1 MNRNTYIQSG
11 ELVTIL
17 KVKSLFVE
25 ICKLLK
31 SLNFRLFVTL
41 LILGTVPAFILSNLF
56 LNAYYERAITVRTT
70 DVQNQCKIISNQIV
84 ASDYLVSNQSDTI
97 LGELSLISSLY
108 DGRIL
113 IIDQDLR
120 VVTDTYNMEASKTMI
135 VEEVIRCFKTGNSAH
150 MVSGRFLE
158 VAVPIQRI
166 IDEEA
171 GTTETLGVI
180 LVSASLDAI
189 RDNKEVLSES
199 ANLFLTI
206 LLIFMVLV
214 SVTLAIIFV
223 IPFKRLTRKIS
234 AVTEEH
240 IEDEIHEKGYTEI
253 EQISDAFNQLLG
265 RIRLLD
271 VSRQEF
277 VSNVSHELKTPLTSM
292 KVLADSL
299 IQMPD
304 APVEYYREFMED
316 ISAEIDR
323 ENAIIADLL
332 TLVKLDK
339 TRADMNIQAQNINDL
354 LELILKRLKPIA
366 EKQNVEM
373 VFESFREVV
382 AEVDEV
388 KLTLALTNFVENAI
402 KYNKVNGWVHVSLD
416 ADHKFFYVKV
426 TDSGCGI
433 PEEAQEHIFERFY
446 RVDKSH
452 SREIGGTGLGLSI
465 AKNVVLMHRGIIEI
479 SSVVDE
485 GTTITVRIPLNYIMN
500 EDKYEKM

>member
-1 MNRNTYIQSG
+1 MYIQSG
-11 ELVTIL
+11 VLVITS
-17 KVKSLFVE
+17 KVKKIFSV
-25 ICKLLK
+25 ICKSLK
-31 SLNFRLFVTL
+31 SLNLRLFVTFF
-41 LILGTVPAFILSNLF
+41 ILGIAPAMAVSNVF
-56 LNAYYERAITVRTT
+56 LNAYYERAIAVRTT

-84 ASDYLVSNQSDTI
+84 TSDYLSGNKSDTI
-97 LGELSLISSLY
+97 SGELSLISSLY

-135 VEEVIRCFKTGNSAH
+135 VEEVIRCFKTGTSVH
-150 MVSGRFLE
+150 VVSGRFIE
-158 VAVPIQRI
+158 VAVPIQRV

-171 GTTETLGVI
+171 GTTETIGVI
-180 LVSASLDAI
+180 LASASLDSI
-189 RDNKEVLSES
+189 TDNRQVLHDSVS
-199 ANLFLTI
+199 LILTI
-206 LLIFMVLV
+206 TFIVMVLIA
-214 SVTLAIIFV
+214 AIFSFV
-223 IPFKRLTRKIS
+223 FVYPFKRLTKKIN
-234 AVTEEH
+234 AVTAEHMEE
-240 IEDEIHEKGYTEI
+240 EVHEKSFTET
-253 EQISDAFNQLLG
+253 EQIADAFN
-265 RIRLLD
+265 RVMARTKLLD
-271 VSRQEF
+271 ESRQEF

-299 IQMPD
+299 VQMPD

-332 TLVKLDK
+332 TMVKLDK
-339 TRADMNIQAQNINDL
+339 TQAEMNIQAQNINEL

-366 EKQNVEM
+366 AKQNVEM
-373 VFESFREVV
+373 VLESFREVV

-402 KYNKVNGWVHVSLD
+402 KYNKENGWVHVSLD
-416 ADHKFFYVKV
+416 ADHKYFYVKV
-426 TDSGCGI
+426 IDSGCGI

-485 GTTITVRIPLNYIMN
+485 GTTITVTIPLNYI
-500 EDKYEKM
+500 E

>member
-1 MNRNTYIQSG
+1 MYIPSG
-11 ELVTIL
+11 ELVIIL
-17 KVKSLFVE
+17 KDKNIFISIRKLF
-25 ICKLLK
+25 K

-41 LILGTVPAFILSNLF
+41 LVLGFIPAVIVSNVF
-56 LNAYYERAITVRTT
+56 LNAYYERAIAVRTT

-84 ASDYLVSNQSDTI
+84 ASDYLISNKSDTI
-97 LGELSLISSLY
+97 SGELSLISSLY
-108 DGRIL
+108 DGRIM

-135 VEEVIRCFKTGNSAH
+135 VDEVIRCFKTGTSVH
-150 MVSGRFLE
+150 MVSGRFIE
-158 VAVPIQRI
+158 VAVPIQRVLN
-166 IDEEA
+166 EA
-171 GTTETLGVI
+171 TGETETLGVI

-189 RDNKEVLSES
+189 RDNREVLSDS
-199 ANLFLTI
+199 VNLM
-206 LLIFMVLV
+206 LLISFIMLIVV
-214 SVTLAIIFV
+214 SVILSFV
-223 IPFKRLTRKIS
+223 FVRPFKRLTKKIS
-234 AVTEEH
+234 AVTAEH
-240 IEDEIHEKGYTEI
+240 IEDEIYENSYTEI
-253 EQISDAFNQLLG
+253 EQVLEAFNQLL
-265 RIRLLD
+265 RKIKLLD
-271 VSRQEF
+271 KSRQEF

-299 IQMPD
+299 TQMPD
-304 APVEYYREFMED
+304 APVEFYKEFMED

-332 TLVKLDK
+332 TMVKLDK
-339 TRADMNIQAQNINDL
+339 TEAELNVQAHNMNEL
-354 LELILKRLKPIA
+354 LELILKRLRPIA
-366 EKQNVEM
+366 AQNNIEM
-373 VFESFREVV
+373 VFESFRDVV

-416 ADHKFFYVKV
+416 ADHKYFFVKV

-452 SREIGGTGLGLSI
+452 SREIGGTGLGLAI
-465 AKNVVLMHRGIIEI
+465 AKNIVLMHKGIIEI

-485 GTTITVRIPLNYIMN
+485 GTTIVVRIPLNYIV
-500 EDKYEKM
+500 

>member
-1 MNRNTYIQSG
+1 MSSS
-11 ELVTIL
+11 TIL
-17 KVKSLFVE
+17 KVKAVLIE
-25 ICKLLK
+25 ISKLLK

-41 LILGTVPAFILSNLF
+41 LILGTVPAFIVSNVF
-56 LNAYYERAITVRTT
+56 LNAYYERAIAVRTT

-84 ASDYLVSNQSDTI
+84 ASDYLTSNKSDAI
-97 LGELSLISSLY
+97 SGELSLISSLY

-150 MVSGRFLE
+150 VISGRFLE
-158 VAVPIQRI
+158 VAVPIQKV
-166 IDEEA
+166 IDEEK
-171 GTTETLGVI
+171 GTTETMGVI

-189 RDNKEVLSES
+189 TDNKEVLSDS
-199 ANLFLTI
+199 VNLFLTI
-206 LLIFMVLV
+206 LVIVMVLAAV
-214 SVTLAIIFV
+214 SLSFAFV
-223 IPFKRLTRKIS
+223 HPFKRLTRKIS
-234 AVTEEH
+234 AVTAEH

-265 RIRLLD
+265 KIRLLD

-332 TLVKLDK
+332 TMVKLDK
-339 TRADMNIQAQNINDL
+339 TQADMNIQAQNINEL

-366 EKQNVEM
+366 AKQNVEM
-373 VFESFREVV
+373 VFESFREVI

-402 KYNKVNGWVHVSLD
+402 KYNKQNGWVHVSLD
-416 ADHKFFYVKV
+416 ADHKYFYVKV
-426 TDSGCGI
+426 IDSGCGI

-485 GTTITVRIPLNYIMN
+485 GTTITVRIPLNYIV
-500 EDKYEKM
+500 

>member
-1 MNRNTYIQSG
+1 M
-11 ELVTIL
+11 
-17 KVKSLFVE
+17 
-25 ICKLLK
+25 
-31 SLNFRLFVTL
+31 TL
-41 LILGTVPAFILSNLF
+41 LILGTVPAFIVSNVF
-56 LNAYYERAITVRTT
+56 LNAYYERAIAVRTT
-70 DVQNQCKIISNQIV
+70 DVQNQCKIISNQIM
-84 ASDYLVSNQSDTI
+84 ASDYLTSNKSDAI
-97 LGELSLISSLY
+97 SGELSLISSLY

-150 MVSGRFLE
+150 VISGRFLE
-158 VAVPIQRI
+158 VAVPIQKV
-166 IDEEA
+166 IDEEK
-171 GTTETLGVI
+171 GITETMGVI

-189 RDNKEVLSES
+189 TDNKEVLSDS
-199 ANLFLTI
+199 VNLFLTI
-206 LLIFMVLV
+206 LVIVMVLAAV
-214 SVTLAIIFV
+214 SLSFAFV
-223 IPFKRLTRKIS
+223 HPFKRLTRKIS
-234 AVTEEH
+234 AVTAEH

-265 RIRLLD
+265 KIRLLD

-332 TLVKLDK
+332 TMVKLDK
-339 TRADMNIQAQNINDL
+339 TQADMNIQAQNINEL

-366 EKQNVEM
+366 AKQNVEM
-373 VFESFREVV
+373 VFESFREVI

-402 KYNKVNGWVHVSLD
+402 KYNKQNGWVHVSLD
-416 ADHKFFYVKV
+416 ADHKYFYVKV
-426 TDSGCGI
+426 IDSGCGI

-485 GTTITVRIPLNYIMN
+485 GTTITVRIPLNYIV
-500 EDKYEKM
+500 